1 MPLSPKD
8 VEQRTFTASFRG
20 YAEDEV
26 DAFLEE
32 VIASIET
39 YQQIIRERD
48 ARIAELEA
56 SHLLGPITSRDIDE
70 DLADDI
76 AHPDD
81 ADDIDAVDDDFA
93 PVQAPTPEIVQ
104 APPPVAVVSSA
115 QVDESVV
122 SRALIVA
129 QRTAD
134 QLVEEANL
142 EADQIIERARRRAAE
157 LEEADVEHRRSLVV
171 GYQQLRGELAGL
183 RTRFSESFGTAES
196 TFASLESEIDG
207 FLAGQ
212 RIDAPRHDAP
222 RQPQA
227 PAPAPVEDEPEDATD
242 RRPWER

>member
-56 SHLLGPITSRDIDE
+56 SHLLGPITSRDIV
-70 DLADDI
+70 
-76 AHPDD
+76 HPDD

-93 PVQAPTPEIVQ
+93 PVQAPIPEIVQ
-104 APPPVAVVSSA
+104 APPPVPVVSSA

-142 EADQIIERARRRAAE
+142 EADQIIERARRRAVE
-157 LEEADVEHRRSLVV
+157 LEEADVEHRRSLVA

-212 RIDAPRHDAP
+212 RVDTPRHDAP